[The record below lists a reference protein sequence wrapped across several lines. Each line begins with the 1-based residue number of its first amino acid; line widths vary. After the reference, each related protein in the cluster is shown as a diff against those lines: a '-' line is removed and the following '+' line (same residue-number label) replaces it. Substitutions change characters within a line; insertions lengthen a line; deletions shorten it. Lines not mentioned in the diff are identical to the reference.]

1 MASNFWVCI
10 QMRHVTK
17 QDTLE
22 LVTLRYLLKIPS
34 GKGCQSLIL
43 TVQTVLDYVFG
54 RLDIAALDSTTNDH
68 RIWMDD
74 DIGLSLARNSS

>member
-1 MASNFWVCI
+1 M
-10 QMRHVTK
+10 TDYLP
-17 QDTLE
+17 DTL
-22 LVTLRYLLKIPS
+22 LVDEMMTHDRSSNSVYYMEDFWIS
-34 GKGCQSLIL
+34 TL

-74 DIGLSLARNSS
+74 DIGLSLARNAYS

>member
-1 MASNFWVCI
+1 
-10 QMRHVTK
+10 MRFVNRTK
-17 QDTLE
+17 PGTALIETALTGDL
-22 LVTLRYLLKIPS
+22 LYLLLLKIPS
-34 GKGCQSLIL
+34 GKAGQSSTL

-74 DIGLSLARNSS
+74 DIGLSLARNAYS